1 MSRQSCRCRLHTAC
15 RSVLAGALALLF
27 LLPTVQSAAAME
39 VERPERTQ
47 ADDSLYGWLT
57 VPEEDTVARAELPE
71 QGLAL
76 TEGQS
81 VSLTLDIP
89 QAGEYAVVLSYHAD
103 QNVVLDST
111 MTVAWTGCPAVKTAV
126 YSLWQ
131 DETKE
136 YALDRYGNEV
146 TSPQKT
152 LDTPVEDYVRD
163 STSMDAAPVL
173 FSLEAGQADGAGVQ
187 R

>member
-1 MSRQSCRCRLHTAC
+1 M
-15 RSVLAGALALLF
+15 
-27 LLPTVQSAAAME
+27 
-39 VERPERTQ
+39 
-47 ADDSLYGWLT
+47 
-57 VPEEDTVARAELPE
+57 
-71 QGLAL
+71 
-76 TEGQS
+76 
-81 VSLTLDIP
+81 
-89 QAGEYAVVLSYHAD
+89 
-103 QNVVLDST
+103 
-111 MTVAWTGCPAVKTAV
+111 AWTGCPAVKTAV

-173 FSLEAGQADGAGVQ
+173 FSLEAGRQTVQVCSDNQAMHLYRFRVVRQPSIPTAEEYRV
-187 R
+187 RP